1 MSSYWEWNKE
11 NFPGIMIPSSKHSDV
26 TYVGRFINEKIEEHV
41 QDAVSKFTP
50 DDEYDEVSYKG
61 ESYNEEARII
71 MEG

>member
-1 MSSYWEWNKE
+1 
-11 NFPGIMIPSSKHSDV
+11 MIPSSKHSDV

-61 ESYNEEARII
+61 EPTTKKQELLWKDII
-71 MEG
+71 MI